1 MKGQLILI
9 PGRSAKQGVGL
20 NKGKL
25 KDEYQKVTTTL
36 EVSFEDAAR
45 MGLETGDHVKIS
57 NDIGETNVTVK
68 ALREGKIPEG
78 YAFIPY
84 GPPSSC
90 LFDGETCG
98 TGMPASKG
106 MTIDVE
112 FIKKRRKEENKITPK
127 DCSGLIIKRR

>member
-9 PGRSAKQGVGL
+9 PGRSSKQGVGL

-25 KDEYQKVTTTL
+25 KEEYIRVTNTL
-36 EVSFEDAAR
+36 ELSAEDALEN
-45 MGLETGDHVKIS
+45 GLETADIVKIS
-57 NDIGETNVTVK
+57 NHVGETEVQVK
-68 ALREGKIPEG
+68 VLKEGKLPVG

-84 GPPSSC
+84 GPPSSN

-106 MTIDVE
+106 MTIDIK
-112 FIKKRRKEENKITPK
+112 FIKKGVKKETKLPPK
-127 DCSGLIIKRR
+127 TAIG

>member
-9 PGRSAKQGVGL
+9 PGRSSKQGVGL

-25 KDEYQKVTTTL
+25 KEEYIRVTNTL
-36 EVSFEDAAR
+36 ALSAEDALEN
-45 MGLETGDHVKIS
+45 GLETADIVKIS
-57 NDIGETNVTVK
+57 NHVGETEVQVK
-68 ALREGKIPEG
+68 VLKEGKLPVG

-84 GPPSSC
+84 GPPSSN

-106 MTIDVE
+106 MTIDIK
-112 FIKKRRKEENKITPK
+112 FIKKGVKKKTKLPPK
-127 DCSGLIIKRR
+127 TAIG

>member
-9 PGRSAKQGVGL
+9 PGRSSKQGVGL

-25 KDEYQKVTTTL
+25 KEEYIRVTTTL
-36 EVSFEDAAR
+36 ELSAEDALEN
-45 MGLETGDHVKIS
+45 GLETADIVKIS
-57 NDIGETNVTVK
+57 NHVGETEVQVK
-68 ALREGKIPEG
+68 VLKEGKLPVG

-84 GPPSSC
+84 GPPSSN

-112 FIKKRRKEENKITPK
+112 FIKKGVKKKTALPPTTAI
-127 DCSGLIIKRR
+127 G